1 MIKLYHAYKCE
12 FTGRASESADEVRG
26 WEIDAATKIVAGLKN
41 VGELRAALKRDDDK
55 LWRAIRYL
63 DQNKHHIAVRPPEP
77 KAPAATV
84 DSRLSVAEFDAA
96 MGRFG
101 NPLEAA
107 DA

>member
-26 WEIDAATKIVAGLKN
+26 WEIEAATKIVAGSKN
-41 VGELRAALKRDDDK
+41 VGELRAALKSDDDK

-63 DQNKHHIAVRPPEP
+63 DQNKHHIAAPPPAE
-77 KAPAATV
+77 PAAIITRTV
-84 DSRLSVAEFDAA
+84 VRI
-96 MGRFG
+96 
-101 NPLEAA
+101 PEAA